1 MPKKDARIVVLQRGW
16 VYVGIFS
23 KPSKDGECIL
33 KNASCIR
40 RWGTSKGLGELVK
53 GPLPNTVLDA
63 AGTVRF
69 HELAVVNMIDVDGEA
84 WSKHIA

>member
-1 MPKKDARIVVLQRGW
+1 MAKKDVRIVVLQRGW
-16 VYVGIFS
+16 VYIGNFS
-23 KPSKDGECIL
+23 KEAGECVL

-53 GPLPNTVLDA
+53 GPLSNTVLDA

-69 HELAVVNMIDVDGEA
+69 HELAVVNMIDVDAES
-84 WSKHIA
+84 WSKQIA